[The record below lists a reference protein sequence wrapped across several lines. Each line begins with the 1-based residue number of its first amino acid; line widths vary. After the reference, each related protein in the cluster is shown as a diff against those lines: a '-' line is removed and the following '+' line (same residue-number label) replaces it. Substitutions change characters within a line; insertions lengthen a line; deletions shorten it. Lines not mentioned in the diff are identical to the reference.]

1 MVGYLLQHLTFV
13 AIKVLLCA
21 KTSNFATHSA
31 AQKVKHIPMK
41 RLFLSISIPTTIKQ
55 QIANSWKP
63 YHEWR
68 WTTIS
73 NMHVTVLFMGD
84 TDESELRDIAN
95 KVQAIAFNIPAFEL
109 KMKDVSAVLTPNR
122 GAMLWITFHPSE
134 PLELLAS
141 LLGEV
146 LTNSS
151 EHGFTAH
158 LTLLRLPIGE
168 VNDKKAVQLAKQLPV
183 VPFSFTATQV
193 ELWETVKLERGQK
206 YNCLQ
211 KFPLLG

>member
-1 MVGYLLQHLTFV
+1 MD
-13 AIKVLLCA
+13 
-21 KTSNFATHSA
+21 N
-31 AQKVKHIPMK
+31 
-41 RLFLSISIPTTIKQ
+41 LSP
-55 QIANSWKP
+55 
-63 YHEWR
+63 
-68 WTTIS
+68 
-73 NMHVTVLFMGD
+73 
-84 TDESELRDIAN
+84 
-95 KVQAIAFNIPAFEL
+95 
-109 KMKDVSAVLTPNR
+109 
-122 GAMLWITFHPSE
+122 PSK

-151 EHGFTAH
+151 KHGFTAH